1 MLSRILQYSAM
12 RILKRAMPFNPRNAP
27 KCDPNVF
34 NIQVYETY
42 NVARLNARIM
52 KKRNRGRPHNAVG
65 GLHVQPDSDS
75 NSSEPDGNASE
86 SSSLVLSS
94 SDEEIEENEEEADE
108 GQRAE
113 HE

>member
-1 MLSRILQYSAM
+1 M

-34 NIQVYETY
+34 NIQVYESY

-52 KKRNRGRPHNAVG
+52 KKRKAADGRPRNAVG

-86 SSSLVLSS
+86 SSSLVLLSS
-94 SDEEIEENEEEADE
+94 SDEENEENEEEADE